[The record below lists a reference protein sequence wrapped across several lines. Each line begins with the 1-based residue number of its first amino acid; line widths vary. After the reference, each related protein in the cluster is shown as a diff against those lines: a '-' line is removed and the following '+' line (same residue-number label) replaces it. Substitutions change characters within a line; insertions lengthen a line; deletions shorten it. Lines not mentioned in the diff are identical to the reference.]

1 MKIKPI
7 KTKKDYKMALEQIES
22 LFDAKPNT
30 PRGDLL
36 DVLSTLVEAY
46 EEKHYKV
53 DYPEPVDAL
62 YYWMESRGL
71 DRKDLEK
78 YLGSRSRVSE
88 VLSKRR
94 GLSLQMI
101 QNLNKGLHIPAEI
114 LIKTQHLEN
123 KTNYHS
129 TR

>member
-7 KTKKDYKMALEQIES
+7 KTKKDYKMALQQIES

-36 DVLSTLVEAY
+36 DVLSTLLEAY
-46 EEKHYKV
+46 EEKHYSV
-53 DYPEPVDAL
+53 DYPEPVDAIC
-62 YYWMESRGL
+62 YWMESRGL
-71 DRKDLEK
+71 SRKDLEK
-78 YLGSRSRVSE
+78 YLGSRSKVSE
-88 VLSKRR
+88 VLSKKR

-123 KTNYHS
+123 KSHH
-129 TR
+129 RAQ